1 MDSMVVA
8 GGEEGV
14 SRLGNWGVGVTNRDG
29 RGLRHLTGRS
39 VGCSWLVRLLH
50 LSSANHIL
58 IPVIMD
64 PVNHLF
70 SPNPYHDYR
79 MSFPSSPLLP

>member
-1 MDSMVVA
+1 MGSESGK
-8 GGEEGV
+8 GGDRDQSGPRRATTSYWAKRPLQLVGQAEE
-14 SRLGNWGVGVTNRDG
+14 
-29 RGLRHLTGRS
+29 
-39 VGCSWLVRLLH
+39 